1 MIYDLFKYLTE
12 NKIEC
17 AGNFDL
23 TSAILH
29 HGLVNQ
35 KIPVLCV
42 RSHDFAIV
50 SVKFSSFEIILS
62 QKVAKLTC
70 EVLYCDNSPE
80 FIGSFL
86 SMFIPDYSA
95 EHLSQFKSDLKD
107 LFDKKIPLLFITGV
121 IHHTGKVIEI
131 LKLGYFGIP
140 QDRKFYENS
149 DNPFKK
155 LLLILS
161 DWTLSIVINHL
172 VEIAV
177 LKINWKTTEA
187 RNKDKIKK
195 IALF

>member
-107 LFDKKIPLLFITGV
+107 LFDKKTPLLF
-121 IHHTGKVIEI
+121 HHRCNSPYRKVIEI
-131 LKLGYFGIP
+131 LKLEP
-140 QDRKFYENS
+140 LRHTARQKNS
-149 DNPFKK
+149 MRIQTILFK
-155 LLLILS
+155 S
-161 DWTLSIVINHL
+161 FC
-172 VEIAV
+172 
-177 LKINWKTTEA
+177 
-187 RNKDKIKK
+187 
-195 IALF
+195 LFFPIGHYPL